1 LCREDKKRAYALFFF
16 NILLNRFKIK
26 NNIYNEVDMNKEL
39 SDLKKFL
46 KSAGFSSE
54 YNYLLKISED
64 IGQLAMKLQEEG
76 YGSQEKIKR
85 LEYLIDTDDRIAD
98 AFSQAA
104 DKVLELVSDFI
115 MKEIKENMRS
125 LYSYVSSKT
134 ASLNVGIRKYALMD
148 ILKKY
153 SGEDEASDEK
163 FDYAPIVS
171 FTASFYRSYLAYYIH
186 ILASAWGIFT
196 SEGKIAKA
204 KNVAKFLVM
213 IGFPALFMEAG
224 DSSALITALT
234 GGVLELELKN
244 ILVSSGMAL
253 ISKAI
258 TEGKYYEASK
268 IEESKKRFDYVNNM
282 WENIFKGKEE
292 IKWISEGLGS
302 REGLLARVKNTLE
315 ESWSWLKDNTKSKD
329 GTPLLDN
336 IDPGKYLRR
345 ILKMKDQTVELSDDS
360 EKKNNVDSSVFKQT
374 FDTYLGMWDGINKYL
389 KDTSPLIPRNY
400 IAQVL
405 VILKEKDWDVVEAA
419 KEPDFWENII
429 DALMMIIITT
439 KIIDI
444 AGESYSII
452 GYLKNI
458 EKTSGDK
465 ILVDRFVEVVDN
477 LVSAIL
483 ADLVEAADYLFEDA
497 DLSNPRGFGDF
508 SKKILELENNINL
521 ESYEEWDKLKN
532 MTEQY
537 LD

>member
-1 LCREDKKRAYALFFF
+1 
-16 NILLNRFKIK
+16 
-26 NNIYNEVDMNKEL
+26 MNKEL

-302 REGLLARVKNTLE
+302 REGLLARVKTTLE

-345 ILKMKDQTVELSDDS
+345 IFKMKDQTVEETEDS

-374 FDTYLGMWDGINKYL
+374 FDTYLDMWGGINEYL
-389 KDTSPLIPRNY
+389 KDTSHLIPRNY

-405 VILKEKDWDVVEAA
+405 VILKENNWDVVEAA
-419 KEPDFWENII
+419 KDPNFWENII

-439 KIIDI
+439 KIIDL

-458 EKTSGDK
+458 EKTSGNK
-465 ILVDRFVEVVDN
+465 ILADRIVEAVDN

-483 ADLVEAADYLFEDA
+483 ADLVEAADHLFHNA
-497 DLSNPRGFGDF
+497 DLSDLRGFGDF